1 MARLRIRRPVDFD
14 FQPGDYV
21 YVNVPSVARY
31 EWHPFTVSSAPED
44 EGIRRL
50 SIGIC
55 FSLSLSLSLSLSALF
70 RFGVW
75 TIRSKFPV
83 LGNKKKR

>member
-55 FSLSLSLSLSLSALF
+55 FSLSLSLGPLSFRSLDDSFQVPST
-70 RFGVW
+70 W
-75 TIRSKFPV
+75 Q
-83 LGNKKKR
+83 